1 MELHD
6 EPDMKGLLAAT
17 SLEGCLPNAMGVNC
31 VDPDIL
37 HEQWASPHT
46 LSNVNSTMPKELRS
60 ESSYIISEFREQNI
74 YASKELNFSQ
84 FALIFSRRD
93 FGN

>member
-1 MELHD
+1 
-6 EPDMKGLLAAT
+6 
-17 SLEGCLPNAMGVNC
+17 
-31 VDPDIL
+31 
-37 HEQWASPHT
+37 
-46 LSNVNSTMPKELRS
+46 MPKELRS